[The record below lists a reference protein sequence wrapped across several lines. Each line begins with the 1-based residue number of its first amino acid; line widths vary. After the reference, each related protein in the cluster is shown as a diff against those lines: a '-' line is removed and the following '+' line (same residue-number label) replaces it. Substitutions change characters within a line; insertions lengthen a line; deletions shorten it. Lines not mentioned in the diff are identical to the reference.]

1 MRALSLVALLLGLL
15 CAVFADTY
23 YDDLGVGQDADEATI
38 KKVRLCPSHAAPCLP
53 PCSPQQRPPLPPTP
67 RLRRPTASC
76 P

>member
-38 KKVRLCPSHAAPCLP
+38 KKVREVG
-53 PCSPQQRPPLPPTP
+53 T
-67 RLRRPTASC
+67 
-76 P
+76 